1 MRMCKNSYHFY
12 LFSLLILLCIG
23 GFPLKSF
30 SQPDNQNKSL
40 QEEYYSEF
48 SNNWLDITPVQG
60 YLEPLLFKRTGFVY
74 TCNEC
79 HQDLK
84 TQQRYY
90 TPSGEHRN
98 IALDHGLNVNC
109 LNCHH
114 SYDRNYYAAYGE
126 DKISSEESF
135 QVCMKCHGPIYRDWE
150 ANIHGRVNGYWDSE
164 LGPQKKLD
172 CIQCHDPHSP
182 GFKNLIPMPPPEAS
196 RIKTSIQGNSHE

>member
-1 MRMCKNSYHFY
+1 MRMCNNSYHFY
-12 LFSLLILLCIG
+12 LSALLILLFVGI
-23 GFPLKSF
+23 FPLKSF
-30 SQPDNQNKSL
+30 SQPYNQKKSP
-40 QEEYYSEF
+40 QEEYYFEF
-48 SNNWLDITPVQG
+48 SNNWLDMTPVQG
-60 YLEPLLFKRTGFVY
+60 YLEPLRFKRTGFVY

-84 TQQRYY
+84 TRQRYY
-90 TPSGEHRN
+90 KPAGEHRN
-98 IALDHGLNVNC
+98 IVLDHGLNVNC

-114 SYDRNYYAAYGE
+114 LYDRNSYAAYGE
-126 DKISSEESF
+126 DKISSQKSF

-182 GFKNLIPMPPPEAS
+182 AFKNLIPMPPPEAS
-196 RIKTSIQGNSHE
+196 RIKILIQGNSHE